1 MEWEGDEGRGRHARR
16 ENVLDVGRAQESQ
29 NLRSRGP
36 VDLTLL
42 GGRQTCQT
50 TAVPEQARQEG
61 SEEGR
66 ERAQE
71 TRKCTSTGRQGEG
84 TQAGGLIRN
93 QQGFPRLSFLKSWP
107 VLWTKRKPNPVA
119 APHWGL
125 LPAPVPLLVPAL
137 RTPDSGSL
145 DGAQV

>member
-1 MEWEGDEGRGRHARR
+1 M
-16 ENVLDVGRAQESQ
+16 LDVGRAQESQ

-93 QQGFPRLSFLKSWP
+93 QQGFPRLSFLKSLL

-119 APHWGL
+119 APPHWGL